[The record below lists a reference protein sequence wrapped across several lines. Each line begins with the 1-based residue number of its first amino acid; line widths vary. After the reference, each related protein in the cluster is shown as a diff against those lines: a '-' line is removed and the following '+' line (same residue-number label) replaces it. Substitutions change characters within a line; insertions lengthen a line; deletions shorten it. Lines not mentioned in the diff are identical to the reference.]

1 MCLVTWH
8 EFVFCSVPKH
18 RIGTKR
24 HRVCLEVPQEVSE
37 SEAFPKEEL
46 SSMQDEE
53 DAAEPCERATGEV
66 TQQSEQGHKVPGNCV
81 KLYLGTAGPS
91 VSVSREAA
99 ELNSVALSHSRL
111 VGRLLSHPNNN
122 NNKADTNLSEP
133 WKAHQT
139 FTVMRLKIIVI

>member
-1 MCLVTWH
+1 METIQLARYCPLKQHDPKQAVFYVSRQKLSKLVMCLVTWH

-91 VSVSREAA
+91 VSVSRD
-99 ELNSVALSHSRL
+99 R
-111 VGRLLSHPNNN
+111 GC
-122 NNKADTNLSEP
+122 
-133 WKAHQT
+133 
-139 FTVMRLKIIVI
+139 